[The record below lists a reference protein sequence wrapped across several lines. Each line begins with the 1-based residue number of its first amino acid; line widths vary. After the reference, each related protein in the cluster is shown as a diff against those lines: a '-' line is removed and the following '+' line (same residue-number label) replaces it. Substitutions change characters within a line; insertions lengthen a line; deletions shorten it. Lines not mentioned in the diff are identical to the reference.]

1 MVVKAS
7 IKKLFPTLSL
17 TWLHCAIGNTGDHC
31 ALQLVVLVMVKVA
44 NLCRTW
50 RQYILL
56 DAPPP
61 PKLQR
66 LLLSN
71 FYASLLPV
79 LLMLVVPGDC
89 KKWWPLICPSVT
101 TLPVIYPISV
111 TTNMASLCHKRKTV
125 GPPTPCLFSDQGKK
139 WQPVI
144 WPKYRG
150 IVTSPL
156 MMPREREWW
165 WWWWWWWMRWGR
177 GSKIIAMLVAKV
189 KTVWAILPGGG
200 EWHLFCSLPTP
211 LVLPSKI
218 FKEKLQKI
226 FKQILPGGIW
236 TVHYTV
242 GRPSSSTLLA
252 CSFKKESFHEI

>member
-1 MVVKAS
+1 
-7 IKKLFPTLSL
+7 
-17 TWLHCAIGNTGDHC
+17 
-31 ALQLVVLVMVKVA
+31 MVKVA

-56 DAPPP
+56 DAPSP

-79 LLMLVVPGDC
+79 LLMPVVPGDC

-125 GPPTPCLFSDQGKK
+125 GPPTSCMFSDQGKK
-139 WQPVI
+139 WQPGL

-156 MMPREREWW
+156 MTPREREWW

-200 EWHLFCSLPTP
+200 ECHLVCSLPTP

-218 FKEKLQKI
+218 FKEKLQTNLQTNLAGGHLDCALHSGSPLVKHIARLLVQKRKLSRNLELVSLKRFKI
-226 FKQILPGGIW
+226 LYQ
-236 TVHYTV
+236 
-242 GRPSSSTLLA
+242 
-252 CSFKKESFHEI
+252 